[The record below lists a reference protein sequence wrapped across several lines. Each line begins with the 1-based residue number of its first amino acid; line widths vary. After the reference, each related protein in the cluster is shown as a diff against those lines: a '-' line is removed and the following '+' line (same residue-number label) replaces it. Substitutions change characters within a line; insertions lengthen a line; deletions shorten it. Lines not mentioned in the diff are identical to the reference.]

1 MYILDNYYTLY
12 TKASSKVFSVSFS
25 FCFLGKP
32 SFVSESMT
40 GLVDLIL
47 NEDPPPLRQKGL
59 TPHL

>member
-1 MYILDNYYTLY
+1 MHYTLRVQVMRY
-12 TKASSKVFSVSFS
+12 LVLSHFF

-32 SFVSESMT
+32 PFVSESMT
-40 GLVDLIL
+40 DLVDLIL